1 MASGGNGSAVSYRST
16 IRSSKSI
23 AIAECVLLGCLC
35 ILLSTVL
42 SICSTELLLHY
53 TDEET
58 QMVFKRAGPLNIA
71 GYCCFWVHT
80 LTIRSYKSVIA
91 QDNTVV
97 RFSNDDTGENDEMR
111 VADTSRSTMPARSS
125 TWRYTC
131 ALGLVLSALLVY
143 AELTGRVPYIVRN
156 PTVYLLFVAGTF
168 FYAYRACDLR
178 TNAMIV
184 AVAAFLITT
193 IALGGESQSDRMD
206 VVGFL
211 VVNFLVESYSYL
223 FCTLLEPSSA
233 ISGSYAPPV
242 FTSQTGTGSHHEEG
256 RVQEALICGRPTVT
270 HSNSTHD
277 AHGVYSIVKDV
288 ESVEDAE
295 GTVRTIEYL
304 FFNVHVSV
312 QTCVVSHH
320 IAKDFK
326 CASLKYLEA

>member
-16 IRSSKSI
+16 IRPSKSI

-42 SICSTELLLHY
+42 SVCSTELLLHY

-58 QMVFKRAGPLNIA
+58 QMVFKRAGPLSIA

-80 LTIRSYKSVIA
+80 LMIRSYKSVIA

-97 RFSNDDTGENDEMR
+97 RFSDDDTGENEEMR
-111 VADTSRSTMPARSS
+111 VADMSRTTKPARSS
-125 TWRYTC
+125 TWLYTC

-168 FYAYRACDLR
+168 FYAYRAFDLR

-193 IALGGESQSDRMD
+193 IALGEESQSDRMD

-211 VVNFLVESYSYL
+211 VVNFLIESYSYL
-223 FCTLLEPSSA
+223 FCTPLEPSSA

-242 FTSQTGTGSHHEEG
+242 FTSHTGTD
-256 RVQEALICGRPTVT
+256 Q
-270 HSNSTHD
+270 
-277 AHGVYSIVKDV
+277 
-288 ESVEDAE
+288 
-295 GTVRTIEYL
+295 
-304 FFNVHVSV
+304 
-312 QTCVVSHH
+312 
-320 IAKDFK
+320 IAKRVECRRRSSVGDP
-326 CASLKYLEA
+326 L